1 MLISAGQQSDAL
13 PRLSGASIPGSS
25 WLSRGTCS
33 LLAAALWRL
42 EGSREGG
49 LGVDWAVCL
58 PGGWPWS
65 HAFPG
70 SPLPWFTST
79 EPAGRP
85 ACPGYENHLGSFLQ
99 MHIPAPAPE
108 TPPPVSSGLEPTS
121 PAATLMI
128 LVGKGRRDISGHTRP
143 GHQQRPPPWVSLTQ
157 PLVPAPPQGGQHP
170 PPVSVWYLWSGQP
183 WAPPLPSPRASAVT
197 STRRAPCGRSLSYT
211 PA

>member
-1 MLISAGQQSDAL
+1 MPKWGFNSRVIVAFTGDMLSAGC
-13 PRLSGASIPGSS
+13 SS
-25 WLSRGTCS
+25 VEAGGKQGRW
-33 LLAAALWRL
+33 AW
-42 EGSREGG
+42 GG
-49 LGVDWAVCL
+49 LGCVSAWWLAVV
-58 PGGWPWS
+58 PRPPWFS
-65 HAFPG
+65 SPG
-70 SPLPWFTST
+70 SPQQSLRGVLHVLGMRTTCAVSSKCIFLP
-79 EPAGRP
+79 
-85 ACPGYENHLGSFLQ
+85 
-99 MHIPAPAPE
+99 PAPE

>member
-1 MLISAGQQSDAL
+1 M
-13 PRLSGASIPGSS
+13 
-25 WLSRGTCS
+25 
-33 LLAAALWRL
+33 
-42 EGSREGG
+42 
-49 LGVDWAVCL
+49 DWAVCL
-58 PGGWPWS
+58 PGGWPWF

-70 SPLPWFTST
+70 SPHPVLLFPGSPQQSLRGVLHVLSMRTTWAVSSKCIFLP
-79 EPAGRP
+79 
-85 ACPGYENHLGSFLQ
+85 
-99 MHIPAPAPE
+99 PAPE

-197 STRRAPCGRSLSYT
+197 STSRAPCGRSLSYT